1 MGIVYKNCHVINY
14 IIRFCHFINFIFNK
28 IPLNF
33 HKYTD
38 EDSSASY
45 HDMSDHDEDE
55 STDLSDDDELEIN
68 NAEDIQIP
76 EQYNPQDQDLVGD
89 HLVSYL

>member
-1 MGIVYKNCHVINY
+1 M
-14 IIRFCHFINFIFNK
+14 FNN
-28 IPLNF
+28 IPLNFDF

-45 HDMSDHDEDE
+45 HDLSDHEEDE
-55 STDLSDDDELEIN
+55 STDLSGDELEIN
-68 NAEDIQIP
+68 NPEDIPIGLP

-89 HLVSYL
+89 HLVSY